1 MPNLYQIESDLM
13 ALVESAETVSE
24 LQREAYALELRAALA
39 TSIAKRQRV
48 GEFLAHC
55 EAQEEACSAEIDRL
69 TALRHRYAKAR
80 ERVQGMV
87 VSIILERGQDERG
100 KWPMLEGQT
109 VTLGI
114 ASTPPAVRIEDGVE
128 IPAALQ
134 TVTVRMQADNWD
146 RIVAALPDE
155 VLGFA
160 GDVSESRTP
169 DKVAIKAA
177 LRAGVMISG
186 VSLTGGYRMVRK

>member
-24 LQREAYALELRAALA
+24 LQREAYALELQAALA
-39 TSIAKRQRV
+39 NSIAKRQRV

-69 TALRHRYAKAR
+69 TALRYRYAKAR

-87 VSIILERGQDERG
+87 VSIILECGQDERG
-100 KWPMLEGQT
+100 KWPVLEGQT
-109 VTLGI
+109 MTLGI
-114 ASTPPAVRIEDGVE
+114 ASTPPAVRIEDGAE

-134 TVTVRMQADNWD
+134 TVTVTMPGDNWD

-160 GDVSESRTP
+160 GDVSETRTP
-169 DKVAIKAA
+169 DKGAIKAA
-177 LRAGVMISG
+177 LKAGAEIPG
-186 VSLTGGYRMVRK
+186 VTLSGGYRMVRK

>member
-13 ALVESAETVSE
+13 ALVESAETVSDD
-24 LQREAYALELRAALA
+24 QRGAYASELRAAIA
-39 TSIAKRQRV
+39 NSIAKRQRV

-87 VSIILERGQDERG
+87 ASIILERGQDERG
-100 KWPMLEGQT
+100 KWPVLEGQT

-114 ASTPPAVRIEDGVE
+114 ASTPPAVRIEEGAE

-134 TVTVRMQADNWD
+134 TVTVKMQADNWD

-160 GDVSESRTP
+160 GDVSETRTP
-169 DKVAIKAA
+169 DKTAIKAA
-177 LRAGVMISG
+177 IKAGAEIPG
-186 VSLTGGYRMVRK
+186 VTLSGGYRMVRK

>member
-1 MPNLYQIESDLM
+1 M

-39 TSIAKRQRV
+39 NSIAKRQRV

-87 VSIILERGQDERG
+87 VSIILERGQDKRG
-100 KWPMLEGQT
+100 KWAVLEGQT
-109 VTLGI
+109 MTLGI
-114 ASTPPAVRIEDGVE
+114 ASTPPAVRIQEGAE
-128 IPAALQ
+128 IPPALQ
-134 TVTVRMQADNWD
+134 TVTVKMPADNWD
-146 RIVAALPDE
+146 RIVESLPDE

-160 GDVSESRTP
+160 GDVLETRTP
-169 DKVAIKAA
+169 DKTAIKAA
-177 LRAGVMISG
+177 LKAGAEIPG

>member
-1 MPNLYQIESDLM
+1 MPNLYKIESDLM
-13 ALVESAETVSE
+13 ALVESAETVTE
-24 LQREAYALELRAALA
+24 LQREAYALELRAALDN
-39 TSIAKRQRV
+39 SIAKRQRV

-80 ERVQGMV
+80 ERVEGMV
-87 VSIILERGQDERG
+87 VAIILERGKDQRG
-100 KWPMLEGQT
+100 KWPVLEGQT
-109 VTLGI
+109 MTLGI
-114 ASTPPAVRIEDGVE
+114 ASTPPAVRIEDGAE

-134 TVTVRMQADNWD
+134 TVTVKMQADNWE

-160 GDVSESRTP
+160 GDVSETRTP
-169 DKVAIKAA
+169 DRTAIKAA
-177 LRAGVMISG
+177 LKAGAEIAG

>member
-1 MPNLYQIESDLM
+1 VPSLYQIESDLI

-39 TSIAKRQRV
+39 NSIAKRQRV

-55 EAQEEACSAEIDRL
+55 EAQEEFCSAEIDRL
-69 TALRHRYAKAR
+69 TALKHRYAKAR

-87 VSIILERGQDERG
+87 VSIILERGKDERG
-100 KWPMLEGQT
+100 KWPVLEGWT

-114 ASTPPAVRIEDGVE
+114 ASTPPAVRIEEDAE

-134 TVTVRMQADNWD
+134 TVTVEMPADNWD

-160 GDVSESRTP
+160 GDVSETRTP
-169 DKVAIKAA
+169 DKTAIKAA
-177 LRAGVMISG
+177 LQAGAEIPG

>member
-13 ALVESAETVSE
+13 ALVESAETVTE
-24 LQREAYALELRAALA
+24 LQREAYALELQSAIS

-55 EAQEEACSAEIDRL
+55 EAQEEACGAEIDRL
-69 TALRHRYAKAR
+69 TALKHRYATAR

-100 KWPMLEGQT
+100 KWPVLEGQT
-109 VTLGI
+109 MTLGI
-114 ASTPPAVRIEDGVE
+114 ASTPPAVRIELGAE

-134 TVTVRMQADNWD
+134 TVTVKMPGDNWD

-160 GDVSESRTP
+160 GDVTESRTP

-177 LRAGVMISG
+177 LKMGAEIPG
-186 VSLTGGYRMVRK
+186 VSLSGGYRMVRK

>member
-1 MPNLYQIESDLM
+1 VPNLYQIESELM

-39 TSIAKRQRV
+39 NSIAKRQRV

-69 TALRHRYAKAR
+69 TSLRHRYAKAR

-87 VSIILERGQDERG
+87 VSIILDRGKDERG
-100 KWPMLEGQT
+100 KWPVLEGQT

-114 ASTPPAVRIEDGVE
+114 ASTPPAVRIEDGAE

-134 TVTVRMQADNWD
+134 TVTVKMQADNWD

-160 GDVSESRTP
+160 GDVSETRTP
-169 DKVAIKAA
+169 DKTAIKAA
-177 LRAGVMISG
+177 LKAGAELPG

>member
-1 MPNLYQIESDLM
+1 VPNLYQIESDLM
-13 ALVESAETVSE
+13 ALVESAETVTE
-24 LQREAYALELRAALA
+24 LQREAYVLELRAALDN
-39 TSIAKRQRV
+39 SIAKRQRV

-69 TALRHRYAKAR
+69 TALRHRYATAR

-87 VSIILERGQDERG
+87 VAIILERGHDERG
-100 KWPMLEGQT
+100 KWPVLEGQT
-109 VTLGI
+109 MTLGI
-114 ASTPPAVRIEDGVE
+114 ASTPPAVRIEEGAE

-134 TVTVRMQADNWD
+134 TVTVKMQADNWE

-160 GDVSESRTP
+160 GDVSETRTP
-169 DKVAIKAA
+169 DRTAIKAA
-177 LRAGVMISG
+177 LKAGAEIAG

>member
-1 MPNLYQIESDLM
+1 VPNLYKIESDLM
-13 ALVESAETVSE
+13 ALVESAETVTE
-24 LQREAYALELRAALA
+24 LQREAYALELRAALDN
-39 TSIAKRQRV
+39 SIAKRQRV

-80 ERVQGMV
+80 ERVEGMV
-87 VSIILERGQDERG
+87 VAIILERGKDQRG
-100 KWPMLEGQT
+100 KWPVLEGQT
-109 VTLGI
+109 MTLGI
-114 ASTPPAVRIEDGVE
+114 ASTPPAVRIEDGAE

-134 TVTVRMQADNWD
+134 TVTVKMQADNWE

-160 GDVSESRTP
+160 GDVSETRTP
-169 DKVAIKAA
+169 DRTAIKAA
-177 LRAGVMISG
+177 LKAGAEIAG

>member
-1 MPNLYQIESDLM
+1 MPSLYQIESDLM

-39 TSIAKRQRV
+39 NSIAKRQRV

-55 EAQEEACSAEIDRL
+55 EAQEEFCGAEIDRL
-69 TALRHRYAKAR
+69 TALKHRYAKAR

-100 KWPMLEGQT
+100 KWPVLEGNT

-114 ASTPPAVRIEDGVE
+114 ASTPPAVRIEEGAE

-134 TVTVRMQADNWD
+134 TVTVEMPADNWD
-146 RIVAALPDE
+146 RIVASLPDE

-160 GDVSESRTP
+160 GDVSETRTP
-169 DKVAIKAA
+169 DRTAIKAA
-177 LRAGVMISG
+177 LRAGAEIAG
-186 VSLTGGYRMVRK
+186 VSLSGGYRMVRK

>member
-1 MPNLYQIESDLM
+1 VPNVYQIESDLM
-13 ALVESAETVSE
+13 ALVESAETVTE

-39 TSIAKRQRV
+39 RSIAKRQRV

-55 EAQEEACSAEIDRL
+55 EAQEEACGAEIDRL
-69 TALRHRYAKAR
+69 TVLRQRYAKAR

-87 VSIILERGQDERG
+87 VAIILDRGKDKRG
-100 KWPMLEGQT
+100 KWPVLEGST

-114 ASTPPAVRIEDGVE
+114 ASTPPAVRIEDGAE

-134 TVTVRMQADNWD
+134 TVRVTMQADNWD
-146 RIVAALPDE
+146 RIVGALPDE

-160 GDVSESRTP
+160 GDVSETRTP

-177 LRAGVMISG
+177 LQAGAEIPG